1 MYQCMIDLFAVT
13 CILYVGQLMCTIDS
27 IFMATFTDN
36 FYFYENY
43 IYKLISLILTLFF
56 TTYVYDILYL
66 WQLMF
71 IIDYAFVAIFFDNL

>member
-36 FYFYENY
+36 FYFYDNY

-56 TTYVYDILYL
+56 TIYVHDIFSLR
-66 WQLMF
+66 QFMGMIDF
-71 IIDYAFVAIFFDNL
+71 ICGNLCL